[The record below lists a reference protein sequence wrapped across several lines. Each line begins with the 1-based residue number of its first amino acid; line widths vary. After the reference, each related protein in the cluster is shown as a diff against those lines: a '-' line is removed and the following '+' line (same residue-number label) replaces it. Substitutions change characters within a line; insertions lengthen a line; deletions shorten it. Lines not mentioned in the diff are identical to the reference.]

1 MHFFV
6 FIKALSIFVQ
16 KLLFTTKLYLRDL
29 RYKFVIEQ
37 YKKVKE
43 IRSEKHL
50 EIERKKAK
58 EGIPLINI
66 RK

>member
-58 EGIPLINI
+58 EGITLINI